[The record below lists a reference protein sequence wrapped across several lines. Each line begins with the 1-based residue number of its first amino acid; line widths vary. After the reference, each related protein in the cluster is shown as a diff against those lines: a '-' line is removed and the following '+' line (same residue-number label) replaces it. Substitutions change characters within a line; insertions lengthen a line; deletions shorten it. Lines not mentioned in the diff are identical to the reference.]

1 MTDWEADYDFE
12 TVINRNEFIDTVEIK
27 ECETVGRSLVAR
39 RSISRGDIVLVES
52 PLLQYFLE
60 PTCRSSLSPF
70 YTKQL
75 WKTMKEIVQSEDPS
89 IEQRTTTTTD
99 DKSHS
104 SYYSDDDEESDYSN
118 DDDESDTSDDDHSTP
133 NSSFNPG
140 VPAAMLAF
148 LQLYPPPAKSHVTDS
163 AHFQRAQPPDFDFF
177 YYPST
182 EMEHS
187 TVQLVCRSAKR
198 VVQEID
204 LYRHVDPELLSTFIL
219 KIYGNAHTVALDRKA
234 NHRSKLTTLTHS
246 KKHHRRQTIYAH
258 RNEDNQQDNDNDDNG
273 AAVTTTTSWGSSSTG
288 PRPSIALMLWG
299 SKFSHACSP
308 NLLLQYDPPTNT
320 MVFVATR
327 AISAGEVL
335 TFSYLPEDE
344 SLGGLVCGSTEG
356 RRAKL
361 QQFKFFDCACDRC
374 QGRDGSRGAD
384 CPERCISAASTWY
397 QGSTRTW
404 ECEQCHSTARPS
416 FVLPEMEKGESYVER
431 MVTGMATKVRNGANG
446 GGGPSNSVVHMM
458 ETYLNNL
465 LQRGHN
471 QGDSDD
477 DNDGGDVVAAAAIP
491 QHHWTFG
498 YIHGLLAIYHV
509 ELFPR
514 TFGKGLA
521 SQLGLTETGFKEAR
535 IYIVDFL
542 HKRLWSSNP
551 VPAFFAAWHVLSPVI
566 QAVMDGTE
574 EKQYFVPVK
583 KTKASRRQVT
593 ATSDDDTDSSSDS
606 DDEPPVMLD
615 PLVIAMPVEWNAY
628 ITDMADVVTNQW
640 VPVIKEIFAG
650 RSSVVVDDMMHQ
662 IQKWSNRVNEC
673 KALA

>member
-1 MTDWEADYDFE
+1 MD
-12 TVINRNEFIDTVEIK
+12 
-27 ECETVGRSLVAR
+27 
-39 RSISRGDIVLVES
+39 
-52 PLLQYFLE
+52 
-60 PTCRSSLSPF
+60 
-70 YTKQL
+70 
-75 WKTMKEIVQSEDPS
+75 
-89 IEQRTTTTTD
+89 
-99 DKSHS
+99 
-104 SYYSDDDEESDYSN
+104 
-118 DDDESDTSDDDHSTP
+118 
-133 NSSFNPG
+133 
-140 VPAAMLAF
+140 
-148 LQLYPPPAKSHVTDS
+148 
-163 AHFQRAQPPDFDFF
+163 
-177 YYPST
+177 
-182 EMEHS
+182 HS
-187 TVQLVCRSAKR
+187 TVQLVCRAAKR
-198 VVQEID
+198 VVQEIA
-204 LYRHVDPELLSTFIL
+204 LYRHVDPELLAAFIL

-234 NHRSKLTTLTHS
+234 NHRSKLTTTLTHS

-258 RNEDNQQDNDNDDNG
+258 RNKENQQDNDE
-273 AAVTTTTSWGSSSTG
+273 ATTTSWGPSSSG

-320 MVFVATR
+320 MMFVATR
-327 AISAGEVL
+327 TISAGDVL

-344 SLGGLVCGSTEG
+344 SLGGLVCGSTQG

-374 QGRDGSRGAD
+374 QDRDVCRGAD
-384 CPERCISAASTWY
+384 CPERCGATAAATTWY

-404 ECEQCHSTARPS
+404 TCEQCHSTATPL
-416 FVLPEMEKGESYVER
+416 FVLPNMEKGEAYVER
-431 MVTGMATKVRNGANG
+431 MVTGMATKVRNGSD
-446 GGGPSNSVVHMM
+446 GGPSNSVVHMM

-465 LQRGHN
+465 LQRGH
-471 QGDSDD
+471 DDDD
-477 DNDGGDVVAAAAIP
+477 DNDTVAAIP

-542 HKRLWSSNP
+542 HHRLWSSNP
-551 VPAFFAAWHVLSPVI
+551 VPVFFAAWHVLAPVI

-583 KTKASRRQVT
+583 KTKASKRQV
-593 ATSDDDTDSSSDS
+593 ATSDDDTDSSSDDDS

-628 ITDMADVVTNQW
+628 ITDMADVVTNKW

-650 RSSVVVDDMMHQ
+650 RSSLVVDDMMDQ

-673 KALA
+673 KALP